1 MFLINGAYQ
10 THLPANDRSIQFGDG
25 CFTTARIVAGEIR
38 FLSLHIARLQQ
49 ACQRLLIP
57 FTQWQTLETEMT
69 EVARSQDYAVLKVI
83 ISRGSGGRGYNPTQ
97 CDNPVRIMS
106 VSRFPDFYAEWKNTG
121 VTLGLSSVR
130 MGINPSLAGIKHLNR
145 LEQVLIR
152 AELEQANQ
160 HETIVLDSDGMMVE
174 CCAANLFWREGE
186 AVYTPYVDRSGV
198 NGTMRQHIMAELTRQ
213 GRVVRQIR
221 ATPDALLHADEA
233 FICNA
238 LMPII
243 PVRQAIA
250 TRYTSRE
257 LYSFLAPLCE

>member
-1 MFLINGAYQ
+1 MFLINGEYQ
-10 THLPANDRSIQFGDG
+10 SHLPANDRSIQFGDG

-38 FLSLHIARLQQ
+38 FLSHHIARLQQ

-57 FTQWQTLETEMT
+57 FTQWQTLAAEMA
-69 EVARSQDYAVLKVI
+69 EMARSQDLAVLKVI
-83 ISRGSGGRGYNPTQ
+83 ISRGSGGRGYSPAQ
-97 CDNPVRIMS
+97 CGSPVRILS
-106 VSRFPDFYAEWKNTG
+106 VSGFPSFYAEWKNAG

-130 MGINPSLAGIKHLNR
+130 MGINPQLAGIKHLNR

-186 AVYTPYVDRSGV
+186 AVYTPLVDRSGV

-213 GRVVRQIR
+213 GRMVHQVR
-221 ATPDALLHADEA
+221 AAPDALLRADEA

-243 PVRQAIA
+243 PVRQAIT

-257 LYSFLAPLCE
+257 LFTFLAPLCE